1 MKRILFLA
9 LLAVAVLGA
18 VTPPRLAFAV
28 SPRNPYRSFNL
39 SGVNYG
45 SMRWERTQRQKQGT
59 RSFNKWS
66 AGNSRTRSSRSMRVD
81 RFRNGIYMSSGGV
94 NDGTTQNKTTRTSS
108 R

>member
-9 LLAVAVLGA
+9 LLAVAAFGS

-45 SMRWERTQRQKQGT
+45 SMRWERTHNGK
-59 RSFNKWS
+59 NK
-66 AGNSRTRSSRSMRVD
+66 AVVLLT
-81 RFRNGIYMSSGGV
+81 SGQLEILEHAQV
-94 NDGTTQNKTTRTSS
+94 VQ
-108 R
+108 

>member
-45 SMRWERTQRQKQGT
+45 SMRWERTQRQKQSSG
-59 RSFNKWS
+59 SFNKWPV
-66 AGNSRTRSSRSMRVD
+66 GNSRTRSSRSMRVD
-81 RFRNGIYMSSGGV
+81 RFRNGIYISSGGV
-94 NDGTTQNKTTRTSS
+94 NNGTTQNKTMRTSS

>member
-45 SMRWERTQRQKQGT
+45 SMRWERTQRQKKVLVLLT
-59 RSFNKWS
+59 
-66 AGNSRTRSSRSMRVD
+66 
-81 RFRNGIYMSSGGV
+81 SGQLEILEHAQV
-94 NDGTTQNKTTRTSS
+94 VQ
-108 R
+108 